1 MTLPP
6 VITLDGPASVGKTTV
21 AHAIATQFGYLLI
34 DTGAFYRAVALAAL
48 RANVP
53 IGDAER
59 LIALAA
65 QLQIEVL
72 PADGSNGVFYRLR
85 LNGEDVTAA
94 IRSADVEQIVSQVA
108 AVQGVRQV
116 LNATFRRLAAQ
127 HPRVIMVG
135 RDIGTVVLP
144 DAALK
149 IYLDAS
155 PEVRAERRRKQTGEP
170 TSQDIQQALEQR
182 DQRDSQTTLFYPAQD
197 AHYIDTGNLSIQAVI
212 ARVQDLIADW
222 QARHG
227 QT

>member
-94 IRSADVEQIVSQVA
+94 ICSADVRADRLTSGGCARRTPGLECYVSSACCA
-108 AVQGVRQV
+108 ASARD
-116 LNATFRRLAAQ
+116 
-127 HPRVIMVG
+127 HG
-135 RDIGTVVLP
+135 RTRHRHGCP
-144 DAALK
+144 A
-149 IYLDAS
+149 
-155 PEVRAERRRKQTGEP
+155 RRR
-170 TSQDIQQALEQR
+170 
-182 DQRDSQTTLFYPAQD
+182 AQ
-197 AHYIDTGNLSIQAVI
+197 NLP
-212 ARVQDLIADW
+212 
-222 QARHG
+222 
-227 QT
+227 